1 MHYKTLEKYKK
12 DLSNM
17 NRSQLIDTIY
27 KLSSEELTEIND
39 ILEIA
44 KESES
49 QLKNRLN
56 HILNYFEYLAK

>member
-12 DLSNM
+12 DLSGM
-17 NRSQLIDTIY
+17 NRSQLIDTVY
-27 KLSSEELTEIND
+27 KLSSDELTEIND